1 MMIRVLI
8 AEDEPPTLRR
18 MKRMVEEAGL
28 PFEVVATAF
37 DGEEA
42 LKKLQETPCDVVFT
56 DIKMPVMDGLK
67 LMDSVRENHPDCFL
81 VVISGYQDFDYAAHA
96 LRANA
101 VDYLLKPV
109 SQTELLPVLSRL
121 MQKVEAQRRQNPP
134 LPTPRETDGVSQE
147 NVAKQVRDYLGQH
160 YREAVNTQTLGEVF
174 GYVPSYLSVLF
185 SREYGI
191 SPSDYLVQ
199 IRLSHAK
206 ELLKAHPDMLVKE
219 IAEQVGFK
227 NPHHFSKTFKKHEGV
242 WPTDYAP

>member
-28 PFEVVATAF
+28 PFSVVATAF

-42 LKKLQETPCDVVFT
+42 LKKMKEIHCDVVFT

-67 LMDSVRENHPDCFL
+67 LMDGIREKHPDCFV
-81 VVISGYQDFDYAAHA
+81 VVISGYQDFEYAAHA
-96 LRANA
+96 IRANA

-109 SQTELLPVLSRL
+109 SQTDLLPVLHRL
-121 MQKVEAQRRQNPP
+121 MEKAEAQRRQSPP
-134 LPTPRETDGVSQE
+134 PDYKREEDGISQE

-160 YREAVNTQTLGEVF
+160 YKEAVNTRTLSEVF
-174 GYVPSYLSVLF
+174 GYVPSYISLLF
-185 SREYGI
+185 SKAYGI

-199 IRLSHAK
+199 IRLAHAK
-206 ELLKAHPDMLVKE
+206 ELLKGHPDMLVKE

-242 WPTDYAP
+242 WPTDYTP